1 MRIVILG
8 AGHLGY
14 TIAELLS
21 NEQHDVVVADSD
33 EEKLSK
39 VRDSLDVLTITANG
53 TSPDFTRDPDVR
65 DASVFVAV
73 TEMDEVNILASML
86 AKKNGIPHTIARI
99 RDPEYNESLS
109 LLQRETSIDNAINP
123 ERATALEISRL
134 LRFPFANNIET
145 FAKGQIE
152 MVEFRVQ
159 ENDVVVGCPLHALS
173 SRLPGIPRVLYAI
186 VERSGEVIIPNGDFV
201 IHAGDRVH
209 VAGDMVTITNY
220 FRFLGKHSLR
230 VKNVMLLGGGRISYY
245 LAKMIV
251 PMGMHVAMIEINP
264 KKAESLSESLPHVNV
279 ILGDGTDQELLEQEG
294 LESMDAFI
302 AMCDRDEENLMTGLF
317 AVKQGVPK
325 VIVKNNRL
333 AYADIMNGM
342 GLDSMVSPKTITCS
356 TILRYVRALVNSD
369 GTKVERLYR
378 LMNGRVEALEFIAR
392 ASDPY
397 IGIPLK
403 NLHIRKNAL
412 VAVIAR
418 QGKVIVP
425 FGDDKI
431 EEGDHVVIIVC
442 ENGIGDL
449 NEVISK

>member
-1 MRIVILG
+1 
-8 AGHLGY
+8 
-14 TIAELLS
+14 
-21 NEQHDVVVADSD
+21 
-33 EEKLSK
+33 
-39 VRDSLDVLTITANG
+39 
-53 TSPDFTRDPDVR
+53 
-65 DASVFVAV
+65 
-73 TEMDEVNILASML
+73 
-86 AKKNGIPHTIARI
+86 
-99 RDPEYNESLS
+99 
-109 LLQRETSIDNAINP
+109 
-123 ERATALEISRL
+123 
-134 LRFPFANNIET
+134 
-145 FAKGQIE
+145 
-152 MVEFRVQ
+152 
-159 ENDVVVGCPLHALS
+159 
-173 SRLPGIPRVLYAI
+173 
-186 VERSGEVIIPNGDFV
+186 
-201 IHAGDRVH
+201 
-209 VAGDMVTITNY
+209 
-220 FRFLGKHSLR
+220 
-230 VKNVMLLGGGRISYY
+230 
-245 LAKMIV
+245 
-251 PMGMHVAMIEINP
+251 
-264 KKAESLSESLPHVNV
+264 
-279 ILGDGTDQELLEQEG
+279 
-294 LESMDAFI
+294 
-302 AMCDRDEENLMTGLF
+302 MTGLF
-317 AVKQGVPK
+317 AVKQGVPR

-418 QGKVIVP
+418 QGTVIVP

>member
-1 MRIVILG
+1 MLDIFDILGPVMIGPSSSHTAGAARIGAMARTLLGAPPVKAAIHLYGSFAETG
-8 AGHLGY
+8 AGHGTDRALVGGLLGMKPDDPRLPFAFDAAEKAGLTF
-14 TIAELLS
+14 TI
-21 NEQHDVVVADSD
+21 
-33 EEKLSK
+33 
-39 VRDSLDVLTITANG
+39 
-53 TSPDFTRDPDVR
+53 
-65 DASVFVAV
+65 
-73 TEMDEVNILASML
+73 DEV
-86 AKKNGIPHTIARI
+86 
-99 RDPEYNESLS
+99 
-109 LLQRETSIDNAINP
+109 
-123 ERATALEISRL
+123 
-134 LRFPFANNIET
+134 
-145 FAKGQIE
+145 
-152 MVEFRVQ
+152 
-159 ENDVVVGCPLHALS
+159 
-173 SRLPGIPRVLYAI
+173 
-186 VERSGEVIIPNGDFV
+186 
-201 IHAGDRVH
+201 
-209 VAGDMVTITNY
+209 
-220 FRFLGKHSLR
+220 SLR
-230 VKNVMLLGGGRISYY
+230 EAHPNTAVIEAWDSEGKKLTMQASSLGGGRISYY

>member
-1 MRIVILG
+1 
-8 AGHLGY
+8 
-14 TIAELLS
+14 
-21 NEQHDVVVADSD
+21 
-33 EEKLSK
+33 
-39 VRDSLDVLTITANG
+39 
-53 TSPDFTRDPDVR
+53 
-65 DASVFVAV
+65 
-73 TEMDEVNILASML
+73 
-86 AKKNGIPHTIARI
+86 
-99 RDPEYNESLS
+99 
-109 LLQRETSIDNAINP
+109 
-123 ERATALEISRL
+123 
-134 LRFPFANNIET
+134 
-145 FAKGQIE
+145 
-152 MVEFRVQ
+152 
-159 ENDVVVGCPLHALS
+159 
-173 SRLPGIPRVLYAI
+173 
-186 VERSGEVIIPNGDFV
+186 
-201 IHAGDRVH
+201 
-209 VAGDMVTITNY
+209 
-220 FRFLGKHSLR
+220 
-230 VKNVMLLGGGRISYY
+230 
-245 LAKMIV
+245 
-251 PMGMHVAMIEINP
+251 
-264 KKAESLSESLPHVNV
+264 
-279 ILGDGTDQELLEQEG
+279 
-294 LESMDAFI
+294 
-302 AMCDRDEENLMTGLF
+302 MTGLF

>member
-1 MRIVILG
+1 M
-8 AGHLGY
+8 
-14 TIAELLS
+14 
-21 NEQHDVVVADSD
+21 
-33 EEKLSK
+33 
-39 VRDSLDVLTITANG
+39 
-53 TSPDFTRDPDVR
+53 
-65 DASVFVAV
+65 
-73 TEMDEVNILASML
+73 
-86 AKKNGIPHTIARI
+86 
-99 RDPEYNESLS
+99 
-109 LLQRETSIDNAINP
+109 
-123 ERATALEISRL
+123 
-134 LRFPFANNIET
+134 
-145 FAKGQIE
+145 
-152 MVEFRVQ
+152 
-159 ENDVVVGCPLHALS
+159 
-173 SRLPGIPRVLYAI
+173 
-186 VERSGEVIIPNGDFV
+186 
-201 IHAGDRVH
+201 
-209 VAGDMVTITNY
+209 
-220 FRFLGKHSLR
+220 
-230 VKNVMLLGGGRISYY
+230 
-245 LAKMIV
+245 
-251 PMGMHVAMIEINP
+251 
-264 KKAESLSESLPHVNV
+264 
-279 ILGDGTDQELLEQEG
+279 
-294 LESMDAFI
+294 
-302 AMCDRDEENLMTGLF
+302 
-317 AVKQGVPK
+317 
-325 VIVKNNRL
+325 KNNRL

>member
-1 MRIVILG
+1 
-8 AGHLGY
+8 
-14 TIAELLS
+14 
-21 NEQHDVVVADSD
+21 
-33 EEKLSK
+33 
-39 VRDSLDVLTITANG
+39 
-53 TSPDFTRDPDVR
+53 
-65 DASVFVAV
+65 
-73 TEMDEVNILASML
+73 
-86 AKKNGIPHTIARI
+86 
-99 RDPEYNESLS
+99 
-109 LLQRETSIDNAINP
+109 
-123 ERATALEISRL
+123 
-134 LRFPFANNIET
+134 
-145 FAKGQIE
+145 
-152 MVEFRVQ
+152 
-159 ENDVVVGCPLHALS
+159 
-173 SRLPGIPRVLYAI
+173 
-186 VERSGEVIIPNGDFV
+186 
-201 IHAGDRVH
+201 
-209 VAGDMVTITNY
+209 
-220 FRFLGKHSLR
+220 
-230 VKNVMLLGGGRISYY
+230 
-245 LAKMIV
+245 
-251 PMGMHVAMIEINP
+251 
-264 KKAESLSESLPHVNV
+264 
-279 ILGDGTDQELLEQEG
+279 
-294 LESMDAFI
+294 
-302 AMCDRDEENLMTGLF
+302 MTGLF
-317 AVKQGVPK
+317 GVKQGVPK